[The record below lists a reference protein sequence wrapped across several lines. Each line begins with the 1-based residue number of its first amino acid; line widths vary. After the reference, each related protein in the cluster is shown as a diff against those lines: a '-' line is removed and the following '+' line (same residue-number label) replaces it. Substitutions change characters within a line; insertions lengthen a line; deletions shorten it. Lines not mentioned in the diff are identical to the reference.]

1 MRSGSAG
8 VGLMDAVLVY
18 GDADGSGHEVSLWVG
33 LAVGLRAR
41 RGSGETDGTVP
52 MGGTEVGPVPMGG
65 TEPPLQGGKKE
76 EEKDRASGNET
87 AL

>member
-1 MRSGSAG
+1 MRSGSTG

-65 TEPPLQGGKKE
+65 DGTAPARGKERGGK
-76 EEKDRASGNET
+76 G
-87 AL
+87 